1 MQWKNRKKALWIVVT
16 LLVLSIIGLLIIR
29 AQITKKQS
37 NDYVNWFSNK
47 ISQVELQ
54 QIPIAYV
61 GNNAI
66 YEEDIYAYALLH
78 SIDVAYHEGCDPEE
92 IYQSCSV
99 LQDSFL
105 KLLQNEIYVVY
116 AEEIGIEMSP
126 EDATT
131 FIDKQNTADLQSD
144 KPNQK
149 ATAIILNQYY
159 TYFAGYNRGLYA
171 RNLVNQSITELSNDP
186 KEISEKALEL
196 YEDLVKKYEVTI
208 LNTAHKCLLTDNFI
222 ADCAKQGFKVSLE
235 E

>member
-16 LLVLSIIGLLIIR
+16 LLVLSIVGLLIIR

-66 YEEDIYAYALLH
+66 YEEDVYAYALLH

-171 RNLVNQSITELSNDP
+171 RNLVNQSLSL
-186 KEISEKALEL
+186 IH
-196 YEDLVKKYEVTI
+196 I
-208 LNTAHKCLLTDNFI
+208 
-222 ADCAKQGFKVSLE
+222 
-235 E
+235 